1 MNLFIAPH
9 PDDET
14 LYGAFTVQ
22 TAPAVVAVFVTPCI
36 EPERWIEFNAAM
48 RVLRVKS
55 LKIKSIDEIKNKYDK
70 IYVPA
75 KQGGHPFH
83 DEVHDMAK
91 AKYGKQCILYS
102 TYTEKKENA
111 PTGRIKVPYNQV
123 MLSRKLL
130 AMMCYKSQHIIA
142 KVHFDLKNIEE
153 YLY

>member
-55 LKIKSIDEIKNKYDK
+55 LKIKSIDEIKNK
-70 IYVPA
+70 IR
-75 KQGGHPFH
+75 
-83 DEVHDMAK
+83 
-91 AKYGKQCILYS
+91 
-102 TYTEKKENA
+102 
-111 PTGRIKVPYNQV
+111 RI
-123 MLSRKLL
+123 
-130 AMMCYKSQHIIA
+130 
-142 KVHFDLKNIEE
+142 
-153 YLY
+153 